1 MTIREF
7 ANITRND
14 WNNQI
19 SEMKKEGLITDLHD
33 DVEAYYIVLGIMD
46 DDFTHCFTP
55 YNDSLSFSFKSN
67 PNELWG
73 PGILSWGG
81 PTSKHD
87 ISDASL
93 KQKAV
98 QGEKIA
104 KRLLNRDF
112 TTSLANLY
120 PSVSQNFEHIEPLGH
135 RGLRYSQMFVKI
147 GANSDE
153 VQARLVRLHGS
164 DNYRDLLQIYFCNTS
179 KTLNVD

>member
-1 MTIREF
+1 MGRT
-7 ANITRND
+7 
-14 WNNQI
+14 
-19 SEMKKEGLITDLHD
+19 
-33 DVEAYYIVLGIMD
+33 
-46 DDFTHCFTP
+46 
-55 YNDSLSFSFKSN
+55 
-67 PNELWG
+67 
-73 PGILSWGG
+73 
-81 PTSKHD
+81 PTSEHD

-120 PSVSQNFEHIEPLGH
+120 PSVSQNFEYIESLGC

-164 DNYRDLLQIYFCNTS
+164 DNYRDLLRIYFCNTS